1 MRLIGTFETEKEAYV
16 FYSFLLKEGIQNI
29 YEPFADEK
37 SGAKHYRIWVYDE
50 DDLDFSIEWMDRFKQ
65 NPNDPQFQN
74 LEIPLAATPPPPD
87 YGQVTESEDLK
98 RQPVQ
103 SIRIK
108 ERRYSFL
115 LTYLIIVLCGFLYL
129 WNDFQEAEILK
140 DKGPIAV
147 QLTLTPIMESM
158 LFDYP
163 DSYKYVEEAI
173 DTFPFNTYKEEK
185 EIPPAA
191 KTLLKKADEVPS
203 WRGVYDFFMTAKTQG
218 WESAKEAPM
227 FEKIRQGELWRLFT
241 PCLLHRDFLH
251 ILFNMIWVWILLKQI
266 EDRLS
271 KWKICLLI
279 LIIGAISN
287 VSQYLM
293 SGPYFLGFSGVVVG
307 LAGFIWVRQKKAPWE
322 GYPLQKSTILF
333 LLFFVIAMFVLEIF
347 MFSLQLFS
355 SIKITPNIANTA
367 HIVGGLIGMLLGRI
381 PLFGRRVS

>member
-29 YEPFADEK
+29 YEPYADEK
-37 SGAKHYRIWVYDE
+37 SGTKHYRIWVYDE
-50 DDLDFSIEWMDRFKQ
+50 DDLDLTTEWMNRFKQ
-65 NPNDPQFQN
+65 NPNDSQFQN
-74 LEIPLAATPPPPD
+74 VEIPLAATPPPPD
-87 YGQVTESEDLK
+87 YAQISESEELK
-98 RQPVQ
+98 WQPVQ

-108 ERRYSFL
+108 ERRYLFL
-115 LTYLIIVLCGFLYL
+115 LTYLIIVICGFLYL
-129 WNDFQEAEILK
+129 WNDFQEAEIVK

-147 QLTLTPIMESM
+147 QLTLTPMMKSM
-158 LFDYP
+158 LFDYS
-163 DSYKYVEEAI
+163 DSYKYIEEAI

-185 EIPPAA
+185 DVPPAA
-191 KTLLKKADEVPS
+191 KALLKKADEVPS
-203 WRGVYDFFMTAKTQG
+203 WKGVYDFFMTAKTQG
-218 WESAKEAPM
+218 WKSAKEEPI

-266 EDRLS
+266 EERLS

-279 LIIGAISN
+279 LIIGVISN

-322 GYPLQKSTILF
+322 GYPLQKGTILF
-333 LLFFVIAMFVLEIF
+333 LLFFVIAMFALEIF
-347 MFSLQLFS
+347 MFSLQMFS
-355 SIKITPNIANTA
+355 PIKITPSIANTA
-367 HIVGGLIGMLLGRI
+367 HIVGGLVGMLLGRI
-381 PLFGRRVS
+381 PFFGRRVA